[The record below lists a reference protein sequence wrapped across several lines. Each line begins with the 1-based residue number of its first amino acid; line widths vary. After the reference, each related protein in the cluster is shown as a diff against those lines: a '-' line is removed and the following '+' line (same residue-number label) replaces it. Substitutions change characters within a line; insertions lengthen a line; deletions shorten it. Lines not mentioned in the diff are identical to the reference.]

1 MGSDIPMYDLEVDY
15 IVGEAFEA
23 NLLNGYKN
31 YLSKTESGFFILCV
45 KVRFRQLLTAVST
58 ILVKTPC

>member
-31 YLSKTESGFFILCV
+31 YLSKTESGFSFSV
-45 KVRFRQLLTAVST
+45 
-58 ILVKTPC
+58 

>member
-45 KVRFRQLLTAVST
+45 KGTIQATAVST

>member
-31 YLSKTESGFFILCV
+31 YLSKTESGFFHSLC
-45 KVRFRQLLTAVST
+45 KRYDSGNY
-58 ILVKTPC
+58 